1 MRRYLVLLPAPEA
14 EWAALPAEEHVK
26 GMQLH
31 EQFQRDLG
39 QGGHWIVTASPL
51 TPSAQALSMRPDGQG
66 GAVITDG
73 PFAES
78 VEQLAGFY
86 LIDSNDRDDLVR
98 CCAQLA
104 STGDFIEL
112 RKLADDGDDVSG
124 APEPNSTDTANPTD
138 LTNATN
144 PTDTP
149 LEGPL
154 P

>member
-1 MRRYLVLLPAPEA
+1 MN
-14 EWAALPAEEHVK
+14 
-26 GMQLH
+26 Q
-31 EQFQRDLG
+31 
-39 QGGHWIVTASPL
+39 TSS
-51 TPSAQALSMRPDGQG
+51 PSAPAVVDPRLTTDPRPDFFAAADQ
-66 GAVITDG
+66 AVH
-73 PFAES
+73 
-78 VEQLAGFY
+78 
-86 LIDSNDRDDLVR
+86 LIDSNDHDDLVR